1 MYENLAEWDKHLP
14 IEDVLNERPF
24 TFCEAGAEDPEGTYP
39 IYIEGGYDDQ
49 YVFQYAS
56 GLLTIR
62 DWADLWAPYEPDE
75 TGWKNIPWFG
85 RIYDFGDKWIYHEQH
100 GYLYGLGFDETEIWF
115 YDSDM
120 GWIWT
125 GKEMYPQ
132 IYRSDPGVWYYY
144 VIGTDDPR
152 WFHDYSTRDWTV
164 LGYEDADN
172 DGMLDIWEI
181 RTFGDM
187 SRNGTG
193 DFDRDALIDLQEYRL
208 GTMGN
213 HPDSDGDGFTDGWEV
228 VRGYD
233 PTDPASPEDFAD
245 PNFVPNSIP

>member
-1 MYENLAEWDKHLP
+1 M
-14 IEDVLNERPF
+14 
-24 TFCEAGAEDPEGTYP
+24 
-39 IYIEGGYDDQ
+39 
-49 YVFQYAS
+49 
-56 GLLTIR
+56 
-62 DWADLWAPYEPDE
+62 
-75 TGWKNIPWFG
+75 
-85 RIYDFGDKWIYHEQH
+85 
-100 GYLYGLGFDETEIWF
+100 
-115 YDSDM
+115 
-120 GWIWT
+120 
-125 GKEMYPQ
+125 
-132 IYRSDPGVWYYY
+132 YYY

-193 DFDRDALIDLQEYRL
+193 DFDRDVLIDLQEYRL

-233 PTDPASPEDFAD
+233 PTDSASPEDFAD